1 MFYTRCYVA
10 LIIMEIITESDLKN
24 MCNHETDYMD
34 SEGKQICNKYLNDKQ
49 VSNEILKLYV
59 EKEIETWG
67 DMIEG
72 LIEFKYENIIITGRY
87 NKGDYPAEILSI
99 SNAT

>member
-10 LIIMEIITESDLKN
+10 LIIMEIITESDLN
-24 MCNHETDYMD
+24 YMCNHDTDYMD
-34 SEGKQICNKYLNDKQ
+34 FESKKICNKYLNDKQ
-49 VSNEILKLYV
+49 VTNEILKIYA

-67 DMIEG
+67 DMRKG
-72 LIEFKYENIIITGRY
+72 LIEFKYKNTIIIGKY